1 MVIAV
6 LLSLLLASQ
15 ATTAP
20 KPAPPQTAAPPK
32 TAPAPQQPATP
43 PKTTPAQPRTTTA
56 RAPAATAVAGMAIIA
71 TDGKGMPFGDV
82 SVEVSG
88 ASSHNGKTNEAGQI
102 NFPGLRA
109 GTYRL
114 RFSGDGV
121 TAFEREV
128 TLKAGEIAKLPITL
142 AAAAPPKVV
151 TVAAPAPTPPPAPAV
166 GPVGQPQLG
175 SLTKLAD
182 QQKNTKERREVVLSC
197 SGNTRNTLLVLTDQQ
212 PTRNYEGAEATFYVI
227 SGQGAATVGKL
238 ESVISTGS
246 FVAVPRNTPFSLA
259 RQGRQPL
266 ALLFTLSGEPCESAR

>member
-1 MVIAV
+1 M

-15 ATTAP
+15 AAPAP
-20 KPAPPQTAAPPK
+20 KPASPQPAAPPK
-32 TAPAPQQPATP
+32 TAPAPQQPTTP
-43 PKTTPAQPRTTTA
+43 PRTTPAPPRTTTA
-56 RAPAATAVAGMAIIA
+56 RTPASTAVAGMAIIA

-82 SVEVSG
+82 TVELTGGG
-88 ASSHNGKTNEAGQI
+88 APQSGKTNEAGQI
-102 NFPGLRA
+102 NFPGLRG

-151 TVAAPAPTPPPAPAV
+151 TVAAPAATPPPPPAV

-175 SLTKLAD
+175 SLTKLANE
-182 QQKNTKERREVVLSC
+182 QKNTKERREVLLSC
-197 SGNTRNTLLVLTDQQ
+197 SGNTRNTLLVLTDSQ
-212 PTRNYEGAEATFYVI
+212 PMRIYDGAEATFYVI
-227 SGQGAATVGKL
+227 SGQGGATVGKL
-238 ESVISTGS
+238 ESVITAGS

-266 ALLFTLSGEPCESAR
+266 AMLFTLSGEPCEAPR

>member
-1 MVIAV
+1 M
-6 LLSLLLASQ
+6 LLSLLLAQ

-20 KPAPPQTAAPPK
+20 KPAPAQPATPPK
-32 TAPAPQQPATP
+32 AAPAPQQPTTP
-43 PKTTPAQPRTTTA
+43 PQTAPVPSRTTPARP
-56 RAPAATAVAGMAIIA
+56 PAATAVAGMAITV
-71 TDGKGMPFGDV
+71 TDGKGAPFGDV
-82 SVEVSG
+82 SVELTGGSTPQ
-88 ASSHNGKTNEAGQI
+88 SGKTNEAGQI

-128 TLKAGEIAKLPITL
+128 TLKAGDIAKLPITL
-142 AAAAPPKVV
+142 TAAEPPKPVAAAPV
-151 TVAAPAPTPPPAPAV
+151 PAPTQPPPPAV

-175 SLTKLAD
+175 SLTRLAD
-182 QQKNTKERREVVLSC
+182 QQKNTKERREVLLSC
-197 SGNTRNTLLVLTDQQ
+197 SGNTRNMLLVLTDQQ
-212 PTRNYEGAEATFYVI
+212 PLRIYDGAEATFYVI

-266 ALLFTLSGEPCESAR
+266 AMLWTLSGEPCESPR